1 MLTSLAIRDVVLI
14 DRLDLTF
21 SAGLSALTGETGAGK
36 SILLDALGLAL
47 GSRGDS
53 ALVRPGAAQATV
65 IASFEPDPRHKV
77 RALLSEQGVDA
88 DELLLLRRVLG
99 ADGRSRAFIND
110 QPVSIGLLRRVGESL
125 VEIHGQ
131 FDSQGLL
138 DPASHRAALDAFGGL
153 ESQVADVETRHASWR
168 DALVA
173 EAAERDQAARARDD
187 EEALRHAAAELDTL
201 APKIGEEAELAERR
215 AFLGSREKLV
225 EALNAALSDVAA
237 DKGVDGALRS
247 AQRHLARF
255 APTAM
260 GRLDA
265 AMAALER
272 AAVEASEAI
281 GQIQLLG
288 RSLDSDAGALE
299 AAEERL
305 FALRALA
312 RKHHVK
318 VDELPELRE
327 EIARRLSAL
336 DDQGGRLGKLTAA
349 AMAAR
354 AAYAARA
361 AALSA
366 ARTEAAQ
373 KLDKAMMREL
383 PPLKLEKATFR
394 TRVETLDENDWG
406 AAGMDRVA
414 FEVATNPGAPPG
426 PLAKIASGGEL
437 ARFTL
442 ALKVVVAR
450 NGPPPTLIFDEVDS
464 AIGGATAA
472 AVGERLSI
480 LAQRLQ
486 VLVVTHSPQ
495 VAARAQHH
503 WHVVKTS
510 ARGVTATGVEIL
522 DAPARREEIAR
533 MLAGAKI
540 TDAARAAA
548 DSLLADGAG
557 KKPPAPKST
566 TRKRA

>member
-47 GSRGDS
+47 GWRGDS
-53 ALVRPGAAQATV
+53 ALVRPGATQATV

-131 FDSQGLL
+131 FDSHGLL
-138 DPASHRAALDAFGGL
+138 DPGSHRAALDAFGGL
-153 ESQVADVETRHASWR
+153 EAQTADVETRHAAWR
-168 DALVA
+168 DATAA
-173 EAAERDQAARARDD
+173 EAAERAEVARARGD
-187 EEALRHAAAELDTL
+187 EDALRHALSELDTL

-225 EALNAALSDVAA
+225 EALAAALNDVAA
-237 DKGVDGALRS
+237 DRGVDGALRS

-265 AMAALER
+265 ALAALER

-281 GQIQLLG
+281 SQIQILG
-288 RSLDSDAGALE
+288 SSLDSDAGALE

-305 FALRALA
+305 FALRAIA

-318 VDELPELRE
+318 VDELTELRE
-327 EIARRLSAL
+327 EIVRRLGAL
-336 DDQGGRLGKLTAA
+336 DDQGGRLAKLSGAA
-349 AMAAR
+349 TAAR
-354 AAYAARA
+354 AAYVAAA

-366 ARTEAAQ
+366 ARAEAAAR
-373 KLDKAMMREL
+373 LDKALAREL
-383 PPLKLEKATFR
+383 PPLKLEKAAFR
-394 TRVETLDENDWG
+394 TRLETLEEAEWG
-406 AAGMDRVA
+406 PSGMDRVA
-414 FEVATNPGAPPG
+414 FEVSTNPGAPPG

-450 NGPPPTLIFDEVDS
+450 TGPPPTLIFDEVDS

-472 AVGERLSI
+472 AVGERLAI

-495 VAARAQHH
+495 VAARAQNH
-503 WHVVKTS
+503 WRVAKTS
-510 ARGVTATGVEIL
+510 GRGTTVTGVEIL
-522 DAPARREEIAR
+522 DAAARREEIAR

-548 DSLLADGAG
+548 DALLADSTG
-557 KKPPAPKST
+557 KKPPAPKSN

>member
-65 IASFEPDPRHKV
+65 IAGFEPDPRHKV

-110 QPVSIGLLRRVGESL
+110 QPVSIGLLRRVGETL

-131 FDSQGLL
+131 FDSHGLL
-138 DPASHRAALDAFGGL
+138 DPASHRAALDAFATL
-153 ESQVADVETRHASWR
+153 ESQAAAVETRHAAWR

-187 EEALRHAAAELDTL
+187 EETLRHAASELDTL

-225 EALNAALSDVAA
+225 EALNAALNDVAA

-255 APTAM
+255 APLAM

-288 RSLDSDAGALE
+288 RSLESDAGALE

-318 VDELPELRE
+318 VDELPGLRE
-327 EIARRLSAL
+327 EIARRLASL
-336 DDQGGRLGKLTAA
+336 DDQGGKLAKLSEAA
-349 AMAAR
+349 NAAR
-354 AAYAARA
+354 AAYVGAA

-366 ARTEAAQ
+366 ARKDAAAR
-373 KLDKAMMREL
+373 LDKAIAREL
-383 PPLKLEKATFR
+383 PPLKLEKAAFR
-394 TRVETLDENDWG
+394 TRLETLDEPDWG
-406 AAGMDRVA
+406 AHGMDRVA
-414 FEVATNPGAPPG
+414 FEVATNPGTPPG

-472 AVGERLSI
+472 AVGERLAI
-480 LAQRLQ
+480 LAQSLQ

-503 WHVVKTS
+503 WRVAKAS

-522 DAPARREEIAR
+522 DAGARREEIAR
-533 MLAGAKI
+533 MLSGAKT

>member
-47 GSRGDS
+47 GWRGDS

-65 IASFEPDPRHKV
+65 IASFEPDARHKV
-77 RALLSEQGVDA
+77 RALLAEQGVEA

-131 FDSQGLL
+131 FESHGLL
-138 DPASHRAALDAFGGL
+138 DPTSHRAALDAFGAL
-153 ESQVADVETRHASWR
+153 ESQAAAVETRHAAWR

-187 EEALRHAAAELDTL
+187 EEALRHAATELDTL
-201 APKIGEEAELAERR
+201 APRIGEEAELAERR

-225 EALNAALSDVAA
+225 EALNAALNDVAA

-255 APTAM
+255 APMAM

-288 RSLDSDAGALE
+288 RSLESDAGALE

-318 VDELPELRE
+318 VDELPGLRE
-327 EIARRLSAL
+327 EISRQLASL
-336 DDQGGRLGKLTAA
+336 DDQGGKLAKLSAA
-349 AMAAR
+349 ASAAR
-354 AAYAARA
+354 AAYVSAA

-366 ARTEAAQ
+366 ARKDAASR
-373 KLDKAMMREL
+373 LDKAIAREL
-383 PPLKLEKATFR
+383 PPLKLEKAAFR
-394 TRVETLDENDWG
+394 TRLETLDEPDWG
-406 AAGMDRVA
+406 PHGMDRVA

-450 NGPPPTLIFDEVDS
+450 TGPPPTLIFDEVDS

-472 AVGERLSI
+472 AVGERLAI
-480 LAQRLQ
+480 LAQSLQ

-503 WHVVKTS
+503 WRVAKAS

-522 DAPARREEIAR
+522 DAGERREEIAR
-533 MLAGAKI
+533 MLSGAKT

-557 KKPPAPKST
+557 KKPPAPKT
-566 TRKRA
+566 GTRKRA

>member
-1 MLTSLAIRDVVLI
+1 M
-14 DRLDLTF
+14 
-21 SAGLSALTGETGAGK
+21 
-36 SILLDALGLAL
+36 
-47 GSRGDS
+47 
-53 ALVRPGAAQATV
+53 
-65 IASFEPDPRHKV
+65 
-77 RALLSEQGVDA
+77 DA
-88 DELLLLRRVLG
+88 DDLLLLRRVLG
-99 ADGRSRAFIND
+99 SDGRSRAFIND

-131 FDSQGLL
+131 FESHGLL

-153 ESQVADVETRHASWR
+153 EAQATDVEARHAAWR
-168 DALVA
+168 DAAAA
-173 EAAERDQAARARDD
+173 EAAERAEVARARGD
-187 EEALRHAAAELDTL
+187 EDALRHALSELDTL

-215 AFLGSREKLV
+215 AFLASREKLV
-225 EALNAALSDVAA
+225 EALAAALNDVAA
-237 DKGVDGALRS
+237 DRGVDGALRS

-265 AMAALER
+265 ALAALER

-281 GQIQLLG
+281 SQIQILG
-288 RSLDSDAGALE
+288 GSLDSDAGALE
-299 AAEERL
+299 DAEERL
-305 FALRALA
+305 FALRAIA

-327 EIARRLSAL
+327 DIARRLASL
-336 DDQGGRLGKLTAA
+336 DDQGGRLAKLSGAA
-349 AMAAR
+349 TAAR
-354 AAYAARA
+354 AAYVAAA
-361 AALSA
+361 SALSA
-366 ARTEAAQ
+366 ARAEAAAR
-373 KLDKAMMREL
+373 LDKALAREL
-383 PPLKLEKATFR
+383 PPLKLEKAAFR
-394 TRVETLDENDWG
+394 TRLETLEEAEWG
-406 AAGMDRVA
+406 ASGMDRVA
-414 FEVATNPGAPPG
+414 FEVSTNPGAPPG

-450 NGPPPTLIFDEVDS
+450 TGPPPTLIFDEVDS

-472 AVGERLSI
+472 AVGERLAI

-495 VAARAQHH
+495 VAARAQNH
-503 WHVVKTS
+503 WRVAKTS
-510 ARGVTATGVEIL
+510 ARGTTVTGVEIL
-522 DAPARREEIAR
+522 DTAARREEIAR

-548 DSLLADGAG
+548 DALLADGAG
-557 KKPPAPKST
+557 KKPSAPKST

>member
-1 MLTSLAIRDVVLI
+1 MLTSLSIRDVVLI

-53 ALVRPGAAQATV
+53 ALVRQGAAQATV
-65 IASFEPDPRHKV
+65 IASFEPDARHRV
-77 RALLSEQGVDA
+77 RALLAEQGVEA
-88 DELLLLRRVLG
+88 EELLLLRRVLG

-131 FDSQGLL
+131 FESHGLL
-138 DPASHRAALDAFGGL
+138 DPSTHRAALDAFAGL
-153 ESQVADVETRHASWR
+153 EAAAATVETKHAAWR
-168 DALVA
+168 DAMAA
-173 EAAERDQAARARDD
+173 EAAERDEVARARGD
-187 EEALRHAAAELDTL
+187 EESLRHALSELETL
-201 APKIGEEAELAERR
+201 SPKIGEEAELAQRR
-215 AFLGSREKLV
+215 AFLASREKLV
-225 EALNAALSDVAA
+225 EALAAALNDIAA

-247 AQRHLARF
+247 AQRHLERL
-255 APTAM
+255 APMAM

-265 AMAALER
+265 ALAALER

-281 GQIQLLG
+281 GQIQILG

-305 FALRALA
+305 FALRAIA
-312 RKHHVK
+312 RKHQVK

-327 EIARRLSAL
+327 EIARRLGAL
-336 DDQGGRLGKLTAA
+336 DDQGGRLAKLNAA
-349 AMAAR
+349 ATAAR
-354 AAYAARA
+354 AAYVA
-361 AALSA
+361 AASALSTSRAQA
-366 ARTEAAQ
+366 AG
-373 KLDKAMMREL
+373 KLDKALAKEL
-383 PPLKLEKATFR
+383 PPLKLEKAQFR
-394 TRVETLDENDWG
+394 TRVETLDEADWG

-414 FEVATNPGAPPG
+414 FEVSTNPGAPPG
-426 PLAKIASGGEL
+426 PIAKIASGGEL

-472 AVGERLSI
+472 AVGERLAI

-495 VAARAQHH
+495 VAARAQTH
-503 WHVVKTS
+503 WRVAKTS
-510 ARGVTATGVEIL
+510 GRGTSVTSVEIL
-522 DAPARREEIAR
+522 NAEARREEIAR
-533 MLAGAKI
+533 MLSGAKI

-548 DSLLADGAG
+548 DSLLADGGG
-557 KKPPAPKST
+557 KRLAAKP